1 MARKEHQTADVTGS
15 GVQKGG
21 GNISGKGP
29 TRHRLHQPP
38 NFQGRSGQGDNQ
50 STFRG
55 KGKT

>member
-1 MARKEHQTADVTGS
+1 MAKSKQHADVSGS
-15 GVQKGG
+15 GVQAQG

-29 TRHRLHQPP
+29 SSPP
-38 NFQGRSGQGDNQ
+38 RRNPGNFQDKSGQGDNQ